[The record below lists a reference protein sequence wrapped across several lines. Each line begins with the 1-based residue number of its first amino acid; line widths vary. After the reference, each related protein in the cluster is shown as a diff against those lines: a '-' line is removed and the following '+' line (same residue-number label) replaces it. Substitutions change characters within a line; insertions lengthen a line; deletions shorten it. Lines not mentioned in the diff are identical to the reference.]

1 MDLDRVDRTLLNLLQ
16 RGLPLEASPFAA
28 VGQRLGVGENEVLA
42 RIRRLKEAGVIRQI
56 GPIFDSRRLGY
67 RSTLVAFRVEPERL
81 DQVAGR
87 ISEHP
92 GVSHNYARD
101 HTYNLWFTLTLPG
114 ERDLEAEVERLAA
127 ETGVEDYL
135 NLPAVRVFKIGVR
148 FDLSGGPSAAPD
160 PSPTPT
166 SADPICLS
174 PLEREVVRAVQ
185 GDLPLVGR
193 PFEEMASRLRVTE
206 EELLEVLRGLARR
219 GAMRR
224 FGAVLR
230 HRRIGFT
237 ANGMACWAVPEDR
250 VVEAGEA
257 AAAFREVSHCYQRP
271 AYPPSWP
278 YTLFTMVHGR
288 RREDVEETVRRI
300 HQAIGPVEHEILY
313 SVKEYKKERVRYF
326 EEARKQGSRETGK
339 QGSE

>member
-1 MDLDRVDRTLLNLLQ
+1 MHLDATDRTLLDLLQ
-16 RGLPLEASPFAA
+16 QGFPLKSAPFA
-28 VGQRLGVGENEVLA
+28 VLGRRLGVGEGEVLA
-42 RIRRLKEAGVIRQI
+42 RVRRLKEAGVIRQI

-81 DQVAGR
+81 DRVAGQ

-92 GVSHNYARD
+92 GVSHNYGRD

-127 ETGVEDYL
+127 ENGVEDYL

-148 FDLSGGPSAAPD
+148 FDLSGRSSAAPD
-160 PSPTPT
+160 RPSTPTPAN
-166 SADPICLS
+166 SIPLS
-174 PLEREVVRAVQ
+174 PFEREVVRVVQ
-185 GDLPLVGR
+185 GDLPLVDR
-193 PFEEMASRLRVTE
+193 PFEGMAARLGVTE
-206 EELLEVLRGLARR
+206 EELLKVLRDLARR

-230 HRRIGFT
+230 HRRAGFT
-237 ANGMACWAVPEDR
+237 ANGMACWAMPEDR
-250 VVEAGEA
+250 IVEAGEA
-257 AAAFREVSHCYQRP
+257 AAVFREVSHCYQRP
-271 AYPPSWP
+271 AYPPRWP

-288 RREDVEETVRRI
+288 RREEVEETVQRI
-300 HQAIGPVEHEILY
+300 HQAIGPADHEVLY

-326 EEARKQGSRETGK
+326 E
-339 QGSE
+339 